1 MYKVN
6 HSMVGKITEQF
17 FLKKMDLEIAME
29 SILDWL
35 LGKVYLEAM

>member
-6 HSMVGKITEQF
+6 HSMVGKIIEQYF
-17 FLKKMDLEIAME
+17 RKKMDSEIAME

-35 LGKVYLEAM
+35 QGKVFLVAM